1 MIPLKHLS
9 NFWRKLEMPLNN
21 YEISLKLK
29 WSKKCTILASTVNNQ
44 NQSFQVTHTKL
55 YVSVVTLSTQ
65 ENIKL
70 LKQLQFGFKRTI
82 DWNKYLAK
90 RTDQAQN
97 RSFNYLI
104 SLSFQGVN
112 RLFVLSFKDD
122 NDGRESHKQY
132 YLPTVEIKDYNV
144 MSDERNLFGQ
154 PIKNDLKTLRL
165 VMITQLFVYYF
176 ITNSKNIIN

>member
-70 LKQLQFGFKRTI
+70 LKKLQFGFKRTI
-82 DWNKYLAK
+82 N
-90 RTDQAQN
+90 
-97 RSFNYLI
+97 
-104 SLSFQGVN
+104 
-112 RLFVLSFKDD
+112 
-122 NDGRESHKQY
+122 
-132 YLPTVEIKDYNV
+132 
-144 MSDERNLFGQ
+144 
-154 PIKNDLKTLRL
+154 
-165 VMITQLFVYYF
+165 
-176 ITNSKNIIN
+176 